1 MFNRKSPHK
10 SFKNNGWMTIVRAN
24 KLMFIIVPIMI
35 IGIIGITSIQYS
47 SATTYQSCTVTDK
60 DRVHSSDNGQ
70 SDMRVY
76 SSCGVF
82 HVKDMALNMDFDSAD
97 LFNSI
102 EEGKTYDFDTTGKRI
117 PFLSMFPIIR
127 NASEV

>member
-1 MFNRKSPHK
+1 MNLNRIH
-10 SFKNNGWMTIVRAN
+10 
-24 KLMFIIVPIMI
+24 IIV
-35 IGIIGITSIQYS
+35 ITIAVLTVVFNTTIQYS
-47 SATTYQSCTVTDK
+47 SASTYESCTVTDK
-60 DRVHSSDNGQ
+60 DRISD
-70 SDMRVY
+70 DMRVY

-82 HVKDMALNMDFDSAD
+82 WVKDMRFSGDFNSAD
-97 LFNSI
+97 LFSSI